1 MASYAVRNVTTGKTS
16 GTFATVEAA
25 QNALPDHVRL
35 DDEWQICELS
45 DDGDAGRDV
54 LSGRGLV
61 GG

>member
-25 QNALPDHVRL
+25 QDALTDHVGL
-35 DDEWQICELS
+35 DDEWQIWELS